1 MVSLETKLQN
11 VNLQAAS
18 RVKRSTPRRILKTY
32 TTVLPDP
39 PIFADAL
46 FAFGGFPTAH
56 ILDSHYDR
64 QAAFIG

>member
-1 MVSLETKLQN
+1 
-11 VNLQAAS
+11 
-18 RVKRSTPRRILKTY
+18 LKTY
-32 TTVLPDP
+32 TTVLSDP